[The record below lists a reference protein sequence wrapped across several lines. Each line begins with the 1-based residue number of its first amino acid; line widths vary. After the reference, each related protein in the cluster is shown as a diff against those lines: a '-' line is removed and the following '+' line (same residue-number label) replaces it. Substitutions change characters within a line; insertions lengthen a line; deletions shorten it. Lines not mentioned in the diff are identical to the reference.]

1 MKHMAQNGFKAL
13 TSACALSLLATVAW
27 SQGPS
32 IRWLGTHNGNRS
44 IALGV
49 SQDGSV
55 VIGTISYSGYDRAF
69 RWTAA
74 GMEVLNVPGS
84 DPLPLGISWDGS
96 VIVGLS
102 IHYIWYYRG
111 FIWTAD
117 SGVRMVDCSG
127 FDSTACYGISGNGLI
142 VVGGSSS
149 PSYGWSGPLGSPC
162 NLIRCDR
169 SSLNDASYDGSV
181 AAGYCGHDGSRRAII
196 YRRATGTVQQLG
208 LPPGY
213 PEAFAWG
220 ISGDG
225 SVVIGLTFSSPN
237 WDSTGAFYWTESEG
251 ARVLSTLGGA
261 ESGVFKGISVDGS
274 VIVGTSQNA
283 AGEWRAVRWRRVQG
297 QYRIEDL
304 NQTYA
309 ALLANGSVLRSAYG
323 MSPDGRYIVGWGR
336 NAATGRDE
344 AFLLD
349 TNAPNGDLNGDGCVD
364 DGDLLQ
370 VLFAFGQTDPGHIA
384 DVNFDGIV
392 DDADLLIVLF
402 NFGSGC

>member
-1 MKHMAQNGFKAL
+1 
-13 TSACALSLLATVAW
+13 
-27 SQGPS
+27 
-32 IRWLGTHNGNRS
+32 
-44 IALGV
+44 
-49 SQDGSV
+49 
-55 VIGTISYSGYDRAF
+55 
-69 RWTAA
+69 
-74 GMEVLNVPGS
+74 
-84 DPLPLGISWDGS
+84 
-96 VIVGLS
+96 
-102 IHYIWYYRG
+102 
-111 FIWTAD
+111 
-117 SGVRMVDCSG
+117 
-127 FDSTACYGISGNGLI
+127 
-142 VVGGSSS
+142 
-149 PSYGWSGPLGSPC
+149 
-162 NLIRCDR
+162 
-169 SSLNDASYDGSV
+169 
-181 AAGYCGHDGSRRAII
+181 
-196 YRRATGTVQQLG
+196 VQQLG

-225 SVVIGLTFSSPN
+225 SVVIGLTYSSPD

-261 ESGVFKGISVDGS
+261 ESWVFKGISVDGS
-274 VIVGTSQNA
+274 VIVGASQNA

-309 ALLANGSVLRSAYG
+309 ASLANGSVLRSAHG

-370 VLFAFGQTDPGHIA
+370 VLFAFGQTNPGHIA

>member
-1 MKHMAQNGFKAL
+1 MKHWAQNGLKAL
-13 TSACALSLLATVAW
+13 TSAWVLAWMATVAW

-44 IALGV
+44 TAWGV
-49 SQDGSV
+49 SRDGSV
-55 VIGTISYSGYDRAF
+55 VIGTISYSSYDLAF

-84 DPLPLGISWDGS
+84 DPMPWGISWDGS
-96 VIVGLS
+96 VIVGRS

-117 SGVRMVDCSG
+117 RGVRMVDCSG
-127 FDSTACYGISGNGLI
+127 FDSTSCYGISGNGLI

-149 PSYGWSGPLGSPC
+149 PTYGWIGPLGSPC
-162 NLIRCDR
+162 NLIGCAR
-169 SSLNDASYDGSV
+169 SSLLDASYDGSV
-181 AAGYCGHDGSRRAII
+181 AAGFCGYNGSRRAII

-213 PEAFAWG
+213 PEAFAWS

-225 SVVIGLTFSSPN
+225 SVVIGITFSSPD
-237 WDSTGAFYWTESEG
+237 WDPTGAFYWTESEG

-261 ESGVFKGISVDGS
+261 KSWVFKGISVDGS
-274 VIVGTSQNA
+274 VIVGASQNA

-309 ALLANGSVLRSAYG
+309 ASLANGSVLRSAHG
-323 MSPDGRYIVGWGR
+323 MSPDGRYIVGWGY
-336 NAATGRDE
+336 NAATGRNE
-344 AFLLD
+344 AFVLD
-349 TNAPNGDLNGDGCVD
+349 TNAPNGDVNGDGCVD

-370 VLFAFGQTDPGHIA
+370 VLFAFGQTNPGHIA

-402 NFGSGC
+402 NFGTGC

>member
-1 MKHMAQNGFKAL
+1 
-13 TSACALSLLATVAW
+13 
-27 SQGPS
+27 
-32 IRWLGTHNGNRS
+32 
-44 IALGV
+44 
-49 SQDGSV
+49 
-55 VIGTISYSGYDRAF
+55 
-69 RWTAA
+69 
-74 GMEVLNVPGS
+74 MEVLNVPNTS
-84 DPLPLGISWDGS
+84 SEAWGISWDGS
-96 VIVGLS
+96 VIVGRG
-102 IHYIWYYRG
+102 IDYYYYG

-117 SGVRMVDCSG
+117 SGVRMVNCGG
-127 FDSTACYGISGNGLI
+127 FYSTSCYGISGNGLI

-149 PSYGWSGPLGSPC
+149 PTYGWSGPLGSPC
-162 NLIRCDR
+162 NLIGCDR
-169 SSLNDASYDGSV
+169 SSLHDASYDGSV
-181 AAGYCGHDGSRRAII
+181 AAGYCGYNGSRRAII

-225 SVVIGLTFSSPN
+225 SVVIGITFSSPD
-237 WDSTGAFYWTESEG
+237 WDPTGAFYWTESEG

-261 ESGVFKGISVDGS
+261 KSWVFKGISVDGS
-274 VIVGTSQNA
+274 VIVGASQNA

-309 ALLANGSVLRSAYG
+309 ALLANGSVLRSAHG
-323 MSPDGRYIVGWGR
+323 MSPDGRYIVGWGY
-336 NAATGRDE
+336 NAATGRNE

-349 TNAPNGDLNGDGCVD
+349 TNAPNGDVNGDGCVD